1 MSARPKD
8 LTDKHFERLIPKKII
23 GKDSR
28 GNYIWYCECSCGNTV
43 NVTATALIT
52 GRKKSCGCLRREN
65 AKEKIEKAID
75 STRTHGK
82 SNTRLYH
89 IWKDMIRRTINPN
102 RSNYKRYGG
111 RGIEVCSEW
120 KTSFESFYNWSMKN
134 GYNDTLSIDRKDNNK
149 GYSPDNCQWTNKT
162 EQANNKASNRKI
174 TYRGET
180 KTVAEWSKITGIPYT
195 KLMYR
200 INAGWNIEKA
210 FTE

>member
-1 MSARPKD
+1 
-8 LTDKHFERLIPKKII
+8 
-23 GKDSR
+23 
-28 GNYIWYCECSCGNTV
+28 
-43 NVTATALIT
+43 
-52 GRKKSCGCLRREN
+52 
-65 AKEKIEKAID
+65 
-75 STRTHGK
+75 
-82 SNTRLYH
+82 
-89 IWKDMIRRTINPN
+89 
-102 RSNYKRYGG
+102 
-111 RGIEVCSEW
+111 
-120 KTSFESFYNWSMKN
+120 MKN